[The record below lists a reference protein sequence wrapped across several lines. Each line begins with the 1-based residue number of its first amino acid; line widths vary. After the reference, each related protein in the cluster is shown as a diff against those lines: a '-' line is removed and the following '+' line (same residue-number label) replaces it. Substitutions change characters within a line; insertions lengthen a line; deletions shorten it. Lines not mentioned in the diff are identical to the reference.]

1 MNENGDFKIEPEQ
14 PDEWEAL
21 DPAMKEA
28 LGDFK
33 GNVHAWSEAMMNRPR
48 AAHKAVVR
56 RTWMLAA
63 SGALASVLIAGAVSG
78 GFYEHYHRQEV
89 ARIAA
94 AQEAAHQRE
103 LAAERA
109 RVEEEDLLA
118 KVDSDVSQEV
128 PSALEPLAS
137 LTNDDDTTK

>member
-1 MNENGDFKIEPEQ
+1 MNEKGDFKIESGQ

-21 DPAMKEA
+21 DPAMKQA

-33 GNVHAWSEAMMNRPR
+33 GSVHAWSEAMMNRPR

-63 SGALASVLIAGAVSG
+63 SGALASVLIAGAASG
-78 GFYEHYHRQEV
+78 GFYEHHRRQEL

-103 LAAERA
+103 LAAESA
-109 RVEEEDLLA
+109 LAEEDLLA

>member
-1 MNENGDFKIEPEQ
+1 MNENDDFKIEFGQ
-14 PDEWEAL
+14 QDDWEAL
-21 DPAMKEA
+21 DPAMKQA

-33 GNVHAWSEAMMNRPR
+33 GSVQAWSEAMMNRPR

-56 RTWMLAA
+56 RTWKLAA
-63 SGALASVLIAGAVSG
+63 GGALASVLIAGAVSG
-78 GFYEHYHRQEV
+78 GFYEHHHRQEL

-103 LAAERA
+103 VAAERA
-109 RVEEEDLLA
+109 LAEEDLLA

-128 PSALEPLAS
+128 PSALQPLAS
-137 LTNDDDTTK
+137 LTNDDDDTTK